1 MTATM
6 LRDVVA
12 STIDADR
19 PEIVLPAGDQWDELW
34 ADARDERAVTAF
46 AQALHEGRVRGT
58 DEQAATIVDAHEA
71 AMRACLRLER
81 VALDVTAD
89 LAAAGVETRV
99 LKGPAT
105 ARLDYDDPAWRS
117 FGDVDLLVRSDD
129 YDTTVDHL
137 RAEGARRRSAEP
149 RPGFD
154 RRFGKG
160 VCLIRPDGVQVDLH
174 RTLAAGPFGLTIEP
188 DVLFDGTEPLTMGDR
203 TVLALDV
210 ERRFL
215 HACFHAVLGDFP
227 PRLTA
232 LRDVARMVRGGRV
245 DLDRTRD
252 LARRWRAGVVVASA
266 VATAWSVLSLP
277 RSSTVEWAFTYVPS
291 RYERTA
297 LAAYLGSGRSY
308 ARQMAAAIPAIRG
321 LRPKLSYASALLFA
335 DGSYVAGRDGGYV
348 RRLRR
353 AATNGF
359 DTRRPPAPRVVER

>member
-1 MTATM
+1 MTATL

-12 STIDADR
+12 STVDADR
-19 PEIVLPAGDQWDELW
+19 PEIALPGGDQWEELW
-34 ADARDERAVTAF
+34 ADARDQRAVAAF
-46 AQALHEGRVRGT
+46 AQALHEGRVRAT
-58 DEQAATIVDAHEA
+58 DAQAATIVDAHEA

-81 VALDVTAD
+81 VALDVTTD
-89 LAAAGVETRV
+89 LAAAGIETRV

-105 ARLDYDDPAWRS
+105 ARLDYDEPAWRS

-129 YDTTVDHL
+129 YDATVDRL
-137 RAEGARRRSAEP
+137 CARGARRRSAEP

-188 DVLFDGTEPLTMGDR
+188 DVLFDGTEPLTMGGR
-203 TVLALDV
+203 TVLALDA

-227 PRLTA
+227 PRVTA
-232 LRDVARMVRGGRV
+232 LRDVALLVRRGRV

-277 RSSTVEWAFTYVPS
+277 RSATVEWAFTYVPS

-335 DGSYVAGRDGGYV
+335 DGAYVAGRDGGYV

-353 AATNGF
+353 AAASGF
-359 DTRRPPAPRVVER
+359 DVRRSAPPGGDR